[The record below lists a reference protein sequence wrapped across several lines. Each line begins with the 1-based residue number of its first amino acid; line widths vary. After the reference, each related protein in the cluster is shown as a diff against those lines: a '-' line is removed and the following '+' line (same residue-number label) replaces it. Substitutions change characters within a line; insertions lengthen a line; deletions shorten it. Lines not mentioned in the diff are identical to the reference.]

1 MHENQ
6 EFNFSGEIG
15 ELIQEIKEYIEL
27 KYDIARLDFTE
38 KIVRIISVFFGI
50 MTFFVVVPGV
60 LMFFSFALAYY
71 LGDIL
76 GANYWGFM
84 IVGAIYLFFGIV
96 FITFKKKFI
105 TKPIIKTLTEA
116 ILKESDD

>member
-1 MHENQ
+1 MQENQ
-6 EFNFSGEIG
+6 EYNFPDEIAR
-15 ELIQEIKEYIEL
+15 LVQEIKEYIEL
-27 KYDIARLDFTE
+27 KYDILRLDFTE

-50 MTFFVVVPGV
+50 MTFFVIVPGV

-76 GANYWGFM
+76 GANHWGFM
-84 IVGAIYLFFGIV
+84 IVGAIYLFFGMV
-96 FITFKKKFI
+96 FIAFKKRFI

-116 ILKESDD
+116 ILKENDD

>member
-1 MHENQ
+1 MQENQ

-15 ELIQEIKEYIEL
+15 KLIQEIKEYIEL

-38 KIVRIISVFFGI
+38 KIVRIISVFLGI

-84 IVGAIYLFFGIV
+84 VVGAIYLFFGIV

>member
-1 MHENQ
+1 MQEN
-6 EFNFSGEIG
+6 EDFNFSGEIG
-15 ELIQEIKEYIEL
+15 KLIQEIKEYIEL

-50 MTFFVVVPGV
+50 MTFFVIVPGV

-71 LGDIL
+71 LGDVL

-84 IVGAIYLFFGIV
+84 IVGGIYLFFGII
-96 FITFKKKFI
+96 FIIFKKKFI

-116 ILKESDD
+116 ILKETD

>member
-1 MHENQ
+1 MQENQ

-15 ELIQEIKEYIEL
+15 KLIQEIKEYIEL

-50 MTFFVVVPGV
+50 MTFFVIVPGV
-60 LMFFSFALAYY
+60 LMFFSFAFAYY

-84 IVGAIYLFFGIV
+84 IVGGIYLFFGIV
-96 FITFKKKFI
+96 FIIFKKKFI

-116 ILKESDD
+116 ILKETE